1 MGTVKG
7 MFGSDVSMNHSCG
20 FCRYHSCC
28 LTAKQMKAKNCLGK
42 QCWYLVKNEDH
53 PYWTQRESMKQKR
66 RDRKQMI
73 NEYVSAHTQIVV

>member
-1 MGTVKG
+1 METVKG

-20 FCRYHSCC
+20 FCRHHSCC

-53 PYWTQRESMKQKR
+53 PYWTQRAIMKQKR
-66 RDRKQMI
+66 RDRKQTI